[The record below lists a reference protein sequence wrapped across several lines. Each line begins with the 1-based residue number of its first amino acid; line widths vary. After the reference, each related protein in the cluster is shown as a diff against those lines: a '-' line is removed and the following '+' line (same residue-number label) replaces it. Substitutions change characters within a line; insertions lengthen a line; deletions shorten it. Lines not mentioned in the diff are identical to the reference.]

1 MQKNFQPEDIM
12 KRLLEQSHSDV
23 ENVIKEHLNKRPRY
37 HKRIPEKI
45 YIKWCNMIVRIQPLK
60 IELKWDDYEISQK
73 QYISIWKFKILNL
86 INNLW
91 KNL

>member
-1 MQKNFQPEDIM
+1 
-12 KRLLEQSHSDV
+12 
-23 ENVIKEHLNKRPRY
+23 
-37 HKRIPEKI
+37 
-45 YIKWCNMIVRIQPLK
+45 MIVRIQPLK

-73 QYISIWKFKILNL
+73 QNISIWKFKILNL